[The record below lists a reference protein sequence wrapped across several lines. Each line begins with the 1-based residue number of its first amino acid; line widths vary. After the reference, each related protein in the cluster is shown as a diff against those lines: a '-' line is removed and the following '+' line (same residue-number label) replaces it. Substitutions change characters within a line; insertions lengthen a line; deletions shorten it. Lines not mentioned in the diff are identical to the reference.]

1 MDQTNERM
9 VFDRI
14 VHNCCERED
23 KPQYFLVTPK
33 LLHGLRAMDDDQ
45 VTVLLVFNGP
55 GISDKWQ
62 LSKKRDDSIV

>member
-1 MDQTNERM
+1 MDQSNERM

-23 KPQYFLVTPK
+23 KLQYFLVTPK
-33 LLHGLRAMDDDQ
+33 LLHGLRAIDDDQ

-62 LSKKRDDSIV
+62 LSKKRDPIV